1 MVLLTSV
8 VVFAAIDSMLSVVLT
23 VVVIELLVEVC
34 AVVVLFRISSD
45 AVAFTSV
52 YEKLSPDD

>member
-1 MVLLTSV
+1 LLTSV
-8 VVFAAIDSMLSVVLT
+8 VVFAAIDSMLSVVST

-34 AVVVLFRISSD
+34 AVVELFRISSD
-45 AVAFTSV
+45 SVAFTSV

>member
-45 AVAFTSV
+45 SVAFTSV